1 MSGEK
6 IRPKIFGEQI
16 GIKSNLQTS
25 ALKTYLNICEGTVMN
40 FVLKVSLF
48 CLFLGQVPDVMYQ
61 ILDKPMSK
69 DELQGR
75 LDNIPQTLE
84 DFMAE
89 IKERKPDAKNFALKL
104 REMVLS
110 LVS

>member
-1 MSGEK
+1 
-6 IRPKIFGEQI
+6 
-16 GIKSNLQTS
+16 
-25 ALKTYLNICEGTVMN
+25 MN
-40 FVLKVSLF
+40 SLLIL
-48 CLFLGQVPDVMYQ
+48 CLTLGQVPDVMYQ

-89 IKERKPDAKNFALKL
+89 IKESKPDAKTFALKL
-104 REMVLS
+104 REMVIIAHLLVYYCLLS
-110 LVS
+110 FNLLKHTLYLKNPIMLALGV